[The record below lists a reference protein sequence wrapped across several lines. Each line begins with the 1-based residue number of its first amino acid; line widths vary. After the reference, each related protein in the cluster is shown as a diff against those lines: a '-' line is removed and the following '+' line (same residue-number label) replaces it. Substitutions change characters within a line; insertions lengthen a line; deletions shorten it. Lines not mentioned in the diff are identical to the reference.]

1 MRCPGPVQWTLDP
14 SNLAGKHEGRD
25 SRFLGATALEAVGA
39 NYTGGL
45 QEGGP
50 MLVENLLSVTSYAPY
65 PAIRPPCV
73 AAAIAVL

>member
-1 MRCPGPVQWTLDP
+1 LGS

-39 NYTGGL
+39 IYTGGL

-50 MLVENLLSVTSYAPY
+50 IWVENLVSVTSYAPY

-73 AAAIAVL
+73 AAVTAL